1 MTGLNIKN
9 IIKIIAF
16 CLGSLNCLC
25 VKAQKFTFSEPL
37 EAYYSEEE
45 MLIGSFEDSVYFY
58 QKEENQINLYAF
70 SDSLSYLWK
79 KQIKFKRKPTLL
91 NVLMIQENIYTLCV
105 YHLNNMTYLELIETD
120 IKDRT
125 NDKSEIQ
132 IFDAQVNMSD
142 LYWSRSKNNKFLIFF
157 HAKEDR
163 LIEMTKVNIESKQLE
178 GSKNIYLNNSFQK
191 HFDQLY
197 LRNNGA
203 FDLVFIFDNNKKNK
217 KSNHVQVISYDAFFK
232 VNEELNIPMHDLLF
246 DELNI
251 FFDEMNQQL
260 AIFGFYAPNSTL
272 YHEGIFCF
280 KKDASGKTKLQF
292 NAFEESFFRKMTGT
306 KKKRVKGF
314 NNFKIVDQIALK
326 GGGLLIIAEQK
337 FAYQASSFYDD
348 GKEIKKP
355 VEYLHNNILLC
366 SMHPNGKIFWK
377 NLLFK
382 QQESTDE
389 SVEFSSFFIFKTA
402 SQLNFIYNENIYL
415 DSPVYAYG
423 VNHLGSA
430 ERKMIRQQNLKE
442 GLQFLIRN
450 SIQTSLNEMYILA
463 KREKKI
469 SLVKINF

>member
-1 MTGLNIKN
+1 MTSSTIKN
-9 IIKIIAF
+9 YLKLFAF
-16 CLGSLNCLC
+16 CLGSFNCLFIN
-25 VKAQKFTFSEPL
+25 AQKFTFSEPL
-37 EAYYSEEE
+37 DAYYSEQE
-45 MLIGSFEDSVYFY
+45 MLIGNYRDSVYFF
-58 QKEENQINLYAF
+58 QKEENQLNLFAH
-70 SDSLSYLWK
+70 SDSLSFLWK

-91 NVLMIQENIYTLCV
+91 KVLMIQEHIYTLCI
-105 YHLNNMTYLELIETD
+105 YHLNNLTYLEILETD
-120 IKDRT
+120 VINKIT
-125 NDKSEIQ
+125 DKSEIQ
-132 IFDAQVNMSD
+132 IFDTQVNMGD
-142 LYWSRSKNNKFLIFF
+142 LYWSMSRNKKYLVLF

-163 LIEMTKVNIESKQLE
+163 LIEMTKVKIDSKQLE

-203 FDLVFIFDNNKKNK
+203 FDLVFIYDNNKKNK
-217 KSNHVQVISYDAFFK
+217 KTNHIKVISYDAYFK
-232 VNEELNIPMHDLLF
+232 AEEELNIPMHDIIF

-251 FFDEMNQQL
+251 SFDEINQQL
-260 AIFGFYAPNSTL
+260 AIFGFYAENSTL
-272 YHEGIFCF
+272 FYEGVFCF
-280 KKDASGKTKLQF
+280 KSDATGKTKLQF
-292 NAFEESFFRKMTGT
+292 NPFEESYFRKMTGT
-306 KKKRVKGF
+306 KRKRVKGF
-314 NNFKIVDQIALK
+314 NNFKMLDHIALK

-355 VEYLHNNILLC
+355 VEYLHKNILLC

-389 SVEFSSFFIFKTA
+389 TVKFSSFFVFKTA

-430 ERKMIRQQNLKE
+430 ERKMIRQQNLKD
-442 GLQFLIRN
+442 GWQFLIRN
-450 SIQTSLNEMYILA
+450 AMQTSLNEMYLLA